1 MRILDAQ
8 FLKSATS
15 RSEWP
20 PAEGRPEVALC
31 GRSNVGKSSL
41 LNTLLGRR
49 GLARVSRTPGRTR
62 LLNFFTVDYLRS
74 SQSAGG
80 RSQLLLAD
88 LPGFGYAE
96 VGRNERQQWRK
107 MMEEYLAG
115 RETLR
120 AVVLLF
126 DGRRVLDPRASE
138 LLYDET
144 ELAHYLSDHGRVVIP
159 VITKADKLSKS
170 ERKPA
175 AAALGR
181 LIGKTATIYSSLSGE
196 GQQELGRRI
205 VSALRPQQPA
215 AAAAKEPM
223 NEDEHESDSL

>member
-8 FLKSATS
+8 FLKSGTS
-15 RSEWP
+15 RSDWP
-20 PAEGRPEVALC
+20 PSEGRPEVALC

-74 SQSAGG
+74 SQSAGK
-80 RSQLLLAD
+80 RAQLLLAD

-96 VGRNERQQWRK
+96 VGKSERKQWLK
-107 MMEEYLAG
+107 MMEEYLSG
-115 RETLR
+115 RESLR

-126 DGRRVLDPRASE
+126 DGRRVLDPRAAE
-138 LLYDET
+138 LLFDET
-144 ELAHYLSDHGRVVIP
+144 ELATYLTGLGRVVIP
-159 VITKADKLSKS
+159 VITKADKLSKP

-181 LIGKTATIYSSLSGE
+181 LIGKSVTIYSSLSGE
-196 GQQELGRRI
+196 GHDELGRRI
-205 VSALRPQQPA
+205 VAALRPPQQSE
-215 AAAAKEPM
+215 AAKE
-223 NEDEHESDSL
+223 EQEHESDSL